1 MAVVIQNP
9 AMRDLYRLA
18 TRAGHSRINVLIS
31 GETGT
36 GKEILAEAVHRASPR
51 ACGPFVCFN
60 CAAVADT
67 LLESELFGHERG
79 AFTGAAQA
87 KQGLVEAASSG
98 TLFLDEIG
106 EMSLTLQAKVLRV
119 IETKQVLRVG
129 ATRPRAAD
137 VRFVAATNRDLDQD
151 IAAGRF
157 RKDLYFRLNGIS
169 LSIPPLRART
179 DEILPLARLFL
190 AEAAAQLGEALST
203 LTPRALAQL
212 LDYAWPGNIREL
224 RNLMERAHLLASGGL
239 IGPEHLPLDKM
250 RSQRSRATDASP
262 FAPPPLIRSH
272 RPDPMPST
280 HPRR

>member
-18 TRAGHSRINVLIS
+18 ARAGHSRINVLIS

-51 ACGPFVCFN
+51 AAGPFVCFN
-60 CAAVADT
+60 CAAISDT

-79 AFTGAAQA
+79 AFTGATQA

-137 VRFVAATNRDLDQD
+137 ARFVAATNRDLDQD

-190 AEAAAQLGEALST
+190 AEAAAQLGEAPST

-224 RNLMERAHLLASGGL
+224 RNLMERALCW
-239 IGPEHLPLDKM
+239 
-250 RSQRSRATDASP
+250 RAA
-262 FAPPPLIRSH
+262 A
-272 RPDPMPST
+272 
-280 HPRR
+280 